1 MMRRIL
7 LLVTVA
13 LVMAVMMAFG
23 AGAAS
28 AQPVFLPSGTSSGAC
43 VSRSGEP
50 MSAVLVTTPS
60 GQHFACTGGVP
71 SEASPLL

>member
-1 MMRRIL
+1 MRRIM

-13 LVMAVMMAFG
+13 LVMAAMMVVT

-28 AQPVFLPSGTSSGAC
+28 AQLVFLPSGTC

-50 MSAVLVTTPS
+50 TNGVLVTTPS
-60 GQHFACTGGVP
+60 GQHFACTGGEP
-71 SEASPLL
+71 SEASPL